1 MATDQR
7 SVVEAEHTVLASV
20 QPDWAWQILDSLEA
34 QLAVIDQT
42 GVIRYV
48 NAAWLKSA
56 REDGGDPTAMGVGSN
71 YLAVCQPE
79 VLTSLVEI
87 LNGKSDHFEMEYE
100 CGVPS
105 EERWYVMT
113 ATPLNTRTPG
123 WAVITH
129 HNITRRKRVDIDRL
143 EAERRQEQVREQDS
157 LAKLSGAAPAPIT
170 AQAFGLRALREN
182 IPDAFERF
190 VEYYSDLLEHAVQ
203 TRTYKGEPPLPPRLK
218 VMADQLVFLKAGP
231 RDVIDVHMAAL
242 RQRNA
247 QATPGEARIY
257 AEEARLLLLELMGYL
272 AATYRTQAF
281 GIKLVD
287 ADARSL

>member
-1 MATDQR
+1 MAADQR
-7 SVVEAEHTVLASV
+7 SVIEAERNVPVSV
-20 QPDWAWQILDSLEA
+20 QPDLAWHVLDSLEA
-34 QLAVIDQT
+34 QLAVIDHA
-42 GVIRYV
+42 GIIRYV

-56 REDGGDPTAMGVGSN
+56 REDGGDGRGLGVDTN
-71 YLAVCQPE
+71 YLAVCQPD
-79 VLTSLVEI
+79 VLNSLVAI
-87 LNGKSDHFEMEYE
+87 LNGELDHFEMEYE
-100 CGVPS
+100 CGIPS

-113 ATPLNTRTPG
+113 ALPLSQHASG

-143 EAERRQEQVREQDS
+143 ETEQRLERAREQDS
-157 LAKLSGAAPAPIT
+157 LAKLSGTAPAPIT
-170 AQAFGLRALREN
+170 AQTFGLRALREN

-190 VEYYSDLLEHAVQ
+190 VDYYSDLLEHAVQ
-203 TRTYKGEPPLPPRLK
+203 ARTYKGEPPLPPRLK

-242 RQRNA
+242 RQRSA

-257 AEEARLLLLELMGYL
+257 AEEGRLLVLELMGHL

-281 GIKLVD
+281 GIKVAD
-287 ADARSL
+287 AEARSL